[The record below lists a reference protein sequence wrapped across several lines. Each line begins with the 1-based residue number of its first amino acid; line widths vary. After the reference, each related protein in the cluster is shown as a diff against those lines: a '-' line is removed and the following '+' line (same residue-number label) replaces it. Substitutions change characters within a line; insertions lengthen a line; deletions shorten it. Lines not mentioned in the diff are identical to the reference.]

1 MVNFRTELCRL
12 EDFNAQNEKRF
23 DEKQHEVAQLNSQ
36 LEQLREESARQ
47 VARAKERT
55 DTVRRSLQN
64 QISDMERQLAQT
76 RASCRS
82 AQKERD
88 DVSSGIHE
96 KLSLFCSEKTS
107 NVYFTLEAA
116 CKFAHYTVFIRA
128 KLQAP
133 CVRGIIVLMLIWKGS
148 LWKNKRFCKNC
159 FLDSSKNAMPNK

>member
-1 MVNFRTELCRL
+1 MKTSKIWYLHFRIELCRL

-88 DVSSGIHE
+88 DVRYGIDE
-96 KLSLFCSEKTS
+96 KLSIYTSLSQTNGSRTGRERIFSCS
-107 NVYFTLEAA
+107 
-116 CKFAHYTVFIRA
+116 C
-128 KLQAP
+128 
-133 CVRGIIVLMLIWKGS
+133 
-148 LWKNKRFCKNC
+148 
-159 FLDSSKNAMPNK
+159 